1 MKKDTKE
8 KEKVKLTRVK
18 DKKLNRKV
26 YIIKGGWTH
35 GGINE

>member
-1 MKKDTKE
+1 MKEKAKE
-8 KEKVKLTRVK
+8 KEKVKPIRVK

-26 YIIKGGWTH
+26 YIMKGGWAH